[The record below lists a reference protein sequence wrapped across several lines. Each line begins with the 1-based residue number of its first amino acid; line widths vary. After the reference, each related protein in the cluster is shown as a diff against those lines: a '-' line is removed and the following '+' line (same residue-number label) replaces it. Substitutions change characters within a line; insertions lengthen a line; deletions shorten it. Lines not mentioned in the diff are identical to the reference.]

1 MTLNKDEEALLN
13 LMSNEELHKVL
24 SVHPE
29 EEPDVKSR
37 EISRADIA
45 NSFMSSSS
53 AGDGTFTDIA
63 RSLDHNLLQSM
74 AKVPVISAI
83 ISTRCN
89 QIAEFARPSFNG
101 QELGFQIRL
110 KNSIK
115 SPDAEEM
122 REIFKLTDFIR
133 TCGDSRIN
141 FEETFE
147 SFLRMLVRDSLIY
160 DQACFEVVRSKAG
173 DVIGFLNVDSS
184 TIKRS
189 KLSKEEIEAGRRDA
203 NGTHY
208 VQVID
213 NKIVAEFGVEDL
225 CFGIRRP
232 RSDIRYRGYGYPEL
246 EELIRVITNMLNS
259 EIYNAGNFSNGINAA
274 GILAVKT
281 KMNPQLF
288 RSFRREFYSMLTGAS
303 NSKKTPLIQLD
314 PDNDEDV
321 KAVNLSSTNKEM
333 EFQEWIN
340 YLIKIACSVYQ
351 IDPSEIGFIFGTEG
365 SRNTL
370 YNAGPSERVLMSK
383 EKGLRPTLRA
393 IESWINRYVI
403 DQIDPRFELFFTGL
417 DTLSMKEKIELD
429 GMRVRTF
436 MTVNEVRALHDLPP
450 IPNGNTIL
458 DQNFNTRRFY
468 NAATDPDVSYL
479 YDVVDPTTN
488 TYKDENK
495 DKDKK

>member
-1 MTLNKDEEALLN
+1 
-13 LMSNEELHKVL
+13 
-24 SVHPE
+24 
-29 EEPDVKSR
+29 
-37 EISRADIA
+37 
-45 NSFMSSSS
+45 
-53 AGDGTFTDIA
+53 
-63 RSLDHNLLQSM
+63 
-74 AKVPVISAI
+74 
-83 ISTRCN
+83 
-89 QIAEFARPSFNG
+89 
-101 QELGFQIRL
+101 
-110 KNSIK
+110 
-115 SPDAEEM
+115 
-122 REIFKLTDFIR
+122 
-133 TCGDSRIN
+133 
-141 FEETFE
+141 
-147 SFLRMLVRDSLIY
+147 
-160 DQACFEVVRSKAG
+160 
-173 DVIGFLNVDSS
+173 
-184 TIKRS
+184 
-189 KLSKEEIEAGRRDA
+189 
-203 NGTHY
+203 
-208 VQVID
+208 
-213 NKIVAEFGVEDL
+213 
-225 CFGIRRP
+225 
-232 RSDIRYRGYGYPEL
+232 
-246 EELIRVITNMLNS
+246 MLNS
-259 EIYNAGNFSNGINAA
+259 EIYNASNFSNGINVN

-288 RSFRREFYSMLTGAS
+288 RSFRREFYSMLTGAN

-333 EFQEWIN
+333 EFQEWMN

-351 IDPSEIGFIFGTEG
+351 IDPAEIGFIFGTEG

-488 TYKDENK
+488 VFKDENK
-495 DKDKK
+495 DKK

>member
-1 MTLNKDEEALLN
+1 MTIDQKQHAILN
-13 LMSNEELHKVL
+13 LLANDELNKVL
-24 SVHPE
+24 SLHSE
-29 EEPDVKSR
+29 EEPQVKSR

-45 NSFMSSSS
+45 NSFMSSST
-53 AGDGTFTDIA
+53 GDGTFTEIA
-63 RSLDHNLLQSM
+63 RSLDHNLLQTM

-115 SPDAEEM
+115 SPNQEEM
-122 REIFKLTDFIR
+122 NEILKLTDFIR
-133 TCGDSRIN
+133 TCGDRRIN

-147 SFLRMLVRDSLIY
+147 SFIRMLVRDSLIY

-184 TIKRS
+184 TIKRA
-189 KLSKEEIEAGRRDA
+189 KLSQEEITNGRRDP

-213 NKIVAEFGVEDL
+213 NKVVAEFGVEEL
-225 CFGIRRP
+225 CFGVRRP

-259 EIYNAGNFSNGINAA
+259 EIYNASNFSNGINVN

-288 RSFRREFYSMLTGAS
+288 RSFRREFYSMLTGAN

-333 EFQEWIN
+333 EFQEWMN

-351 IDPSEIGFIFGTEG
+351 IDPAEIGFIFGTEG

-488 TYKDENK
+488 VFKDENK
-495 DKDKK
+495 DKK